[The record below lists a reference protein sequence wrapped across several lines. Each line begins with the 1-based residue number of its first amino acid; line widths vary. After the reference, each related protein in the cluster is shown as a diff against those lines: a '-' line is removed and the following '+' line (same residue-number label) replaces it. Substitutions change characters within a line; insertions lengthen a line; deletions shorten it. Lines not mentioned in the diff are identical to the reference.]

1 MVHRLGKR
9 AVASLAAATLAVGGM
24 VGVGLRQSNAATPLV
39 GVCQL
44 SGTANFTPNVKATPQ
59 TLSYTFTGSFS
70 GCKGNAGVTSGSVSA
85 SGSGKLGCAEG
96 TSNGTAT
103 INWSNGLNE
112 LNKGKSH
119 LAAPQIKH
127 LQKQAR
133 SMKKPIEQTVA
144 RLATE
149 ACTIEKANPGF
160 VSDAALKVDC
170 DNAAT
175 LTASAG

>member
-59 TLSYTFTGSFS
+59 TLSYTFSGSFS

-103 INWSNGLNE
+103 INWSNGQ
-112 LNKGKSH
+112 S
-119 LAAPQIKH
+119 
-127 LQKQAR
+127 
-133 SMKKPIEQTVA
+133 SS
-144 RLATE
+144 ATFSTTS
-149 ACTIEKANPGF
+149 A
-160 VSDAALKVDC
+160 AALTAIRGKVSSGMF
-170 DNAAT
+170 AGET
-175 LTASAG
+175 TAGAIVFTTTTPQLCASTGLSSLSFKGAITVG